1 MTPKKSIFVLLLLH
15 VFHFGIAQVSKK
27 TVQTKFTSDKIAVD
41 AQLNEEVWKT
51 VDIATDFVMVEP
63 DNGTLESP
71 DRKTE
76 VKILYDNEAIY
87 VAAVLYDSNPN
98 SIQRELTNRDDFATA
113 DHFGITINGF
123 NDGQQD
129 FRFYVSAAGVQQD
142 CVYTESNG
150 EDFSWNAIWDSRV
163 KITDIGWVVEMKI
176 PYAALRFSSEK
187 KQTWGMNFY
196 REVRNLRQKFTW
208 NRIDNNINN
217 EANQAGILEGIENI
231 KTPTRLFFIP
241 YSSYYLQASGDQK
254 TQGEFKGGLD
264 VKYGINDAFTLDA
277 ILVPDFG
284 QAAFDNVELNLGP
297 FEQQFNENRPFFTE
311 GTELFSRGLLL
322 YSRRI
327 GGIPSSRAQLNS
339 GEVFEENPTKI
350 DLLNALKI
358 SGRTKKGL
366 GVGVLNAVTEKTVA
380 KIRNTDTGETRRE
393 VIEPLANFN
402 VFVLDQRFRRN
413 SSITFVNT
421 NVTRNGEFRDANV
434 SALLFDLNTK
444 KNTYNLSG
452 DYKYSYINEFGN
464 QNNRTG
470 YNTSLNF
477 AETSGKYRWSMGSQY
492 VSNEWD
498 NNDLGI
504 NFQTNYHTL
513 YGNTSYRIL
522 NPTKIFNTFSINNN
536 NFAEFNNRTGRLQGY
551 SSNLNVNITTKKN
564 DYIGVGVNGS
574 FFETYDFYEPRTE
587 NEQKFLTVPERV
599 NPWVFIST
607 NYNRKLALDI
617 NPFATFFK
625 GDNRYNSG
633 IFISPRYRFTN
644 KFSMIYEF
652 TYSFLNNN
660 LGYVD
665 QDDSVNQ
672 VYIGKRDRTTY
683 INGLT
688 GKYSVND
695 VMNFNL
701 SIRHYW
707 SYAQYD
713 SVFTLQ
719 DNGSLLF
726 NPSYTASNEENFNTW
741 NLDLAYSWWFTPGS
755 EISILYRNNAL
766 TDNFGV
772 AVDRDFGSNIR
783 NLLNNESLNH
793 IFSISI
799 RYFIDYNSLRRQR
812 FR

>member
-1 MTPKKSIFVLLLLH
+1 MTPKKSIFIFMFLAVLQI
-15 VFHFGIAQVSKK
+15 GNSQVSKK
-27 TVQTKFTSDKIAVD
+27 TVQTKFTSEKITID
-41 AQLNEEVWKT
+41 AILNEEIWKT
-51 VDIATDFVMVEP
+51 AEIATDFVMVEP

-87 VAAVLYDSNPN
+87 VAAVLYDNDPN
-98 SIQRELTNRDDFATA
+98 SIKREFTNRDDFATA
-113 DHFGITINGF
+113 DHFGITLNGF

-142 CVYTESNG
+142 CVYTELTG
-150 EDFSWNAIWDSRV
+150 EDFSWNAIWDSHV
-163 KITDIGWVVEMKI
+163 VITDYGWVVEMKI
-176 PYAALRFSSEK
+176 PYAALRFSADK
-187 KQTWGMNFY
+187 KQTWGLNLY
-196 REVRNLRQKFTW
+196 REVRNLRQNFTW

-231 KTPTRLFFIP
+231 ETPTRLFFIP
-241 YSSYYLQASGDQK
+241 YSSFYLNANDTRK
-254 TQGEFKGGLD
+254 TKGEFKGGLD
-264 VKYGINDAFTLDA
+264 IKYGINDAFTLDA

-284 QAAFDNVELNLGP
+284 QAAFDNVELNLSP

-311 GTELFSRGLLL
+311 GTELFSKGNLL

-327 GGIPSSRAQLNS
+327 GGRPSTIAELNA
-339 GEVFEENPTKI
+339 GEVIEENPNRI

-358 SGRTKKGL
+358 SGRSKNGL
-366 GVGVLNAVTEKTVA
+366 GVGVLNAVTEKTSA
-380 KIRNTDTGETRRE
+380 IIRNTSTGETRSE
-393 VIEPLANFN
+393 VLEPLANFN
-402 VFVLDQRFRRN
+402 VFVVDQRFRKN
-413 SSITFVNT
+413 SSVSFINT

-434 SALLFDLNTK
+434 SGLLFDLNTK
-444 KNTYNLSG
+444 KNTYNVSG

-464 QNNRTG
+464 QDNRKG
-470 YNTSLNF
+470 FNTSLNF

-492 VSNEWD
+492 VSSDWD

-513 YGNTSYRIL
+513 YANNSYRIL
-522 NPTKIFNTFSINNN
+522 NPNKLFNTFNINNN

-551 SSNLNVNITTKKN
+551 SSNINVNITTKKN
-564 DYIGVGVNGS
+564 DYIGFGVNGT

-587 NEQKFLTVPERV
+587 NEQKFLIIPKRI
-599 NPWVFIST
+599 NPSIFFSS

-617 NPFATFFK
+617 NPFATFFE

-652 TYSFLNNN
+652 TYTFLNNN

-665 QDDSVNQ
+665 QDDSLNEI
-672 VYIGKRDRTTY
+672 YIGKRDRSTY
-683 INGLT
+683 INTLR
-688 GKYSVND
+688 GKYSINN
-695 VMNFNL
+695 VMNINL
-701 SIRHYW
+701 SLRHYW
-707 SYAQYD
+707 SYALYD

-719 DNGSLLF
+719 DDGSLLL
-726 NPSYTASNEENFNTW
+726 NPSYTESNEENFNTW
-741 NLDLAYSWWFTPGS
+741 NLDLSYSWWFAPGS

-766 TDNFGV
+766 VDYYGV
-772 AVDRDFGSNIR
+772 AVDRDYGSNLR
-783 NLLNNESLNH
+783 NLINKQNLDH

-799 RYFIDYNSLRRQR
+799 RYFIDYNSLKK
-812 FR
+812 